1 MTLNQNSEKYLQ
13 PNDININLK
22 EHQLAMLNKCLEIE
36 KNNEFSIMRD
46 KPGSGKTFV
55 VLSMI
60 YELKKKIFKIKYLK
74 KQT

>member
-60 YELKKKIFKIKYLK
+60 YELKKKRYSK
-74 KQT
+74 

>member
-55 VLSMI
+55 VLSRLI
-60 YELKKKIFKIKYLK
+60 
-74 KQT
+74 